1 MRSTACLLLV
11 LLCAALPAQDLV
23 VREGSPTGA
32 QITDGQAVGGLRD
45 YGQVPTST
53 NSYPLNIYF
62 TNNRATDI
70 NFGTINKTGATP
82 NDFYVNIA
90 AFQYTL
96 PPGQTCVLTITFYR
110 TTVGVSTATINI
122 PHDAAGSGTTPFEV
136 NLQAEAVLPQ
146 PRIHVTLGSSSGT
159 HIPHNDPATGTLR
172 DFGSWD
178 ISFGP
183 SAPVQLTITNTGTG
197 ILNIST
203 PDMGGTWW
211 NQFVVNTT
219 GMLSGLSSGQST
231 SIQVS
236 FDPSSVGAKS
246 AYVRISHTDTS
257 QSSPYFVPVEGLG
270 TTGTPA
276 PVMEVWYGTTPVPHI
291 SYLGLGAWP
300 VDAPFATTL
309 RIRNTG
315 TLDLTLTSTPA
326 VVIQGAAACTAFV
339 STPPAVTVLS
349 PGQQTT
355 FDVTVTPLVHGNWSY
370 EIYIGN
376 DDPARNPY
384 FVTIQGIGLV
394 SPTELRVTT
403 HPASTFQGAIL
414 APAPVLA
421 VTDANGNH
429 FPDDYS
435 TQVLVSVLPA
445 TGTSGAVLTGT
456 LVATMYGGYVTFTDL
471 RIDRPGTGYRLA
483 FVDLSGSLSFGL
495 SDPFDIVSTGGGGSG
510 GNKDE
515 EDDGCSMPA
524 SRTSFAALAL
534 LLPALFRRRTKR
546 A

>member
-70 NFGTINKTGATP
+70 NFGTIAKVGADP
-82 NDFYVNIA
+82 ADFYLDDT
-90 AFQYTL
+90 AFQYAL

-110 TTVGVSTATINI
+110 TTVGTCTAMINV
-122 PHDAAGSGTTPFEV
+122 PHDAAGSGASPFEV
-136 NLQAEAVLPQ
+136 NLRAEAV
-146 PRIHVTLGSSSGT
+146 PRLRVTLGSPTGPLIS
-159 HIPHNDPATGTLR
+159 HNDPAAGTPR
-172 DFGSWD
+172 DFGSQD
-178 ISFGP
+178 VVAGP
-183 SAPVQLTITNTGTG
+183 TASIQIWVTNIGSSV
-197 ILNIST
+197 LNLST

-211 NQFVVNTT
+211 NQFVVNAT
-219 GMLSGLSSGQST
+219 GMSSALAQGQST
-231 SIQVS
+231 SFQVS
-236 FDPSSVGAKS
+236 FDPTTIGSMS
-246 AYVRISHTDTS
+246 AYARLAHTSTDS
-257 QSSPYFVPVEGLG
+257 PSPYYVPVLG
-270 TTGTPA
+270 VGVAGSPV
-276 PVMEVWYGTTPVPHI
+276 PVMELRHGTTVVPHV
-291 SYLGLGAWP
+291 SYLPLGTYW
-300 VDAPFATTL
+300 VDTPFATVFT
-309 RIRNTG
+309 IHNKGTG
-315 TLDLTLTSTPA
+315 DLTLTSTPL
-326 VVIQGAAACTAFV
+326 VGIQAATACTAFV
-339 STPPAVTVLS
+339 SAAPSTTVIPPAGQTAFTVN
-349 PGQQTT
+349 
-355 FDVTVTPLVHGNWSY
+355 VTPLVHGNWSY

-435 TQVLVSVLPA
+435 TQVQVLVLPA

-471 RIDRPGTGYRLA
+471 RIDRPGTGYQLA